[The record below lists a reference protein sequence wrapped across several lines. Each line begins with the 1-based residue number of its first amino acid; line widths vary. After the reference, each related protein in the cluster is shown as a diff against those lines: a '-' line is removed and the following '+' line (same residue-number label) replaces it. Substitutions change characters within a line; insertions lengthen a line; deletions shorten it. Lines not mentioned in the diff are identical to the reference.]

1 VLGWLLGDG
10 STALDDWFRGFRH
23 TPARWLSVFADART
37 NAVVLAVVVAVALYR
52 RWWRTAVVA
61 LVFPIAAYVVV
72 QLIKPWI
79 GRHKGS
85 GLAYPSGHET
95 VTVVVWGLVVV
106 VAGFALWAVVAGIAA
121 SVLGM
126 VGLGVTY
133 HYFTD
138 TVGSVLL
145 GTSIVCIAALIAKP
159 DLTRVNPTAI
169 YVTGG
174 R

>member
-1 VLGWLLGDG
+1 
-10 STALDDWFRGFRH
+10 
-23 TPARWLSVFADART
+23 
-37 NAVVLAVVVAVALYR
+37 
-52 RWWRTAVVA
+52 
-61 LVFPIAAYVVV
+61 
-72 QLIKPWI
+72 
-79 GRHKGS
+79 
-85 GLAYPSGHET
+85 

-106 VAGFALWAVVAGIAA
+106 VSGFALWAVVAAIAA

-138 TVGSVLL
+138 TIGSVLL

-159 DLTRVNPTAI
+159 DLTRVNPTAT
-169 YVTGG
+169 YVTDG